1 MVKHVIVWTLKDEYS
16 AEEKADIKKGI
27 KDGLEGLKGKVPG
40 LLELKVYTEGLASS
54 NGDLMLDSTL
64 TDEAALKGYA
74 VHPDHVAVADNKVR
88 PFVKQRSCFDM
99 VID

>member
-16 AEEKADIKKGI
+16 PQEKMDIKRGI
-27 KDGLEGLKGKVPG
+27 KEGLEGLKGKVPG
-40 LLELKVYTEGLASS
+40 LLEIKVYTEGLASS
-54 NGDLMLDSTL
+54 NGDLMFDSTL

-74 VHPDHVAVADNKVR
+74 VHPDHVAVADGKVR

-99 VID
+99 VVD